1 MLTPLFIA
9 YILHPFGYFV
19 NMFIIILYLKGYI
32 MTYEEKIL
40 HTNVCRKLG
49 YMLGK
54 LLEEL
59 AFQYSFEQIVDV
71 SAR

>member
-32 MTYEEKIL
+32 MTYEEKNL

-49 YMLGK
+49 VYAW
-54 LLEEL
+54 E
-59 AFQYSFEQIVDV
+59 VT
-71 SAR
+71 